1 MNDWL
6 SLLYVGPQQLL
17 PVIVGVVLWIALAG
31 LGYLVTPRGRIYE
44 ANAFYGWAVVST
56 VFTLVGVV
64 VAQPFFALSVLA
76 ALGAVAGLA
85 LAALR
90 REPIFAPGA
99 WRVLVLALPLLLIAG
114 AMEPSQWDEFSHWLP
129 APKYLML
136 FDGFPTAARPD
147 AGLAGHVAGAA
158 ATLGSL
164 RYGRQAEE
172 AADREGMR
180 MLQRARVDPR
190 GMVTFF
196 GRLQE
201 RVGDVPRVA
210 AYLSTHPRTEARIA
224 RLEGLAA
231 AATYAAE
238 PLMDAEAWED
248 LRRACAASGRVE
260 PRSRL

>member
-17 PVIVGVVLWIALAG
+17 PVVIGVILWIALAG
-31 LGYLVTPRGRIYE
+31 LGYLVTPRGRIHE

-76 ALGAVAGLA
+76 ALGAVVGLA
-85 LAALR
+85 LAVWQ

-147 AGLAGHVAGAA
+147 AGPQMLSAYPYGWPFLIYLA
-158 ATLGSL
+158 
-164 RYGRQAEE
+164 
-172 AADREGMR
+172 
-180 MLQRARVDPR
+180 
-190 GMVTFF
+190 
-196 GRLQE
+196 
-201 RVGDVPRVA
+201 
-210 AYLSTHPRTEARIA
+210 ARIGGGFIDNVGSI
-224 RLEGLAA
+224 LNI
-231 AATYAAE
+231 
-238 PLMDAEAWED
+238 LM
-248 LRRACAASGRVE
+248 L
-260 PRSRL
+260 LTF